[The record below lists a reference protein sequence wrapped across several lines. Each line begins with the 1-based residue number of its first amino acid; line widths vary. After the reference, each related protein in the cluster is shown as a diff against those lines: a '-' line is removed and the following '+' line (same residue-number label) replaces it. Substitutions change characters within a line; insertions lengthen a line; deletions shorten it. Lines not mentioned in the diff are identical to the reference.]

1 MSRLAIPCIFH
12 GLSNKKMKLNFSIG
26 PLIAVI
32 ICIVVRL
39 MMNNAM
45 NNDTRQQRL
54 STPVIRTVKH
64 TDLDSSNAGT
74 HLLIDSLPL

>member
-1 MSRLAIPCIFH
+1 MSRLAMLSIFH
-12 GLSNKKMKLNFSIG
+12 GLTNKEMKLNFSIG
-26 PLIAVI
+26 PLIAVT
-32 ICIVVRL
+32 ICIVLRL

-54 STPVIRTVKH
+54 STPVIKTIRH
-64 TDLDSSNAGT
+64 TDLDTSKAGT

>member
-1 MSRLAIPCIFH
+1 
-12 GLSNKKMKLNFSIG
+12 MKLNFSIG

-32 ICIVVRL
+32 FCTL
-39 MMNNAM
+39 LLHMFNNAM

-54 STPVIRTVKH
+54 STPVIRAIKH
-64 TDLDSSNAGT
+64 TDLDTSKAGT

>member
-1 MSRLAIPCIFH
+1 
-12 GLSNKKMKLNFSIG
+12 MKLNFSIG
-26 PLIAVI
+26 PFIAVT

-45 NNDTRQQRL
+45 NNDTRQPRL
-54 STPVIRTVKH
+54 STPVIRTVKQ
-64 TDLDSSNAGT
+64 TDLDTSMAGT

>member
-1 MSRLAIPCIFH
+1 
-12 GLSNKKMKLNFSIG
+12 MKLNFSIG
-26 PLIAVI
+26 PLIAVT

-45 NNDTRQQRL
+45 NNDTRQPRL
-54 STPVIRTVKH
+54 STPVTRAVKQ
-64 TDLDSSNAGT
+64 TDLDTSMAGT